1 VSNQPEQH
9 DDLILHTEDSPME
22 VEAPRRAASAQFNV
36 TADIGSQAALREAMD
51 PANKSLA
58 DALQLSFRVLQF
70 VIVVLLVLFLFSG
83 FKTIGNNES
92 GIATVWG
99 KVDDSQGLKPGLQ
112 MNWPPPIG
120 DFVLVSTEMRG
131 ETDGRQFLASTGGA
145 INEGE
150 AIQQA
155 TYEGLQ
161 PGRDHSVLVDG
172 GELAHVFVNAQY
184 QVDDVVSYVE
194 HLEPNAAGR
203 LVRLALQRAV
213 VHIGA
218 THTLSE
224 LRETLTT
231 DEIRSMLREQAQS
244 TLNAVGSGID
254 IVDVSMQQK
263 FDPPRFIQQSFEDY
277 TVYLQEAQ
285 QQIQNARKM
294 SNETL
299 IRAAGEYWSE
309 IEQLI
314 ERYEREWEL
323 DEPGAA
329 DTMDKITAFFDSDR
343 VAGKAFNRIS
353 DARGY
358 LADIDTS
365 LGMEARRFEALLKAY
380 REHPQLVV
388 AERWMKARNA
398 VMGQQ
403 DVETM
408 YVPHDLGSM
417 AIDLS
422 GLQSVKDI
430 RRKLT
435 MERREMNSMF
445 QGLDMVES
453 TMQRIDE
460 MKQVGKAGRQLKVD
474 STGRPQGLRDEKKK
488 P

>member
-1 VSNQPEQH
+1 
-9 DDLILHTEDSPME
+9 ME

-99 KVDDSQGLKPGLQ
+99 KVEDTQGLKPGLQ
-112 MNWPPPIG
+112 MNWPPPVG
-120 DFVLVSTEMRG
+120 DFVLVSTEMRRQN
-131 ETDGRQFLASTGGA
+131 DGRRFLASTGGA
-145 INEGE
+145 VNEGE

-155 TYEGLQ
+155 TYEGLK
-161 PGRDHSVLVDG
+161 PGRDFSVLVDG
-172 GELAHVFVNAQY
+172 GELAHVMVDAQFE
-184 QVDDVVSYVE
+184 VDDVVSYVE
-194 HLEPNAAGR
+194 HLVPKSANRIVE
-203 LVRLALQRAV
+203 LALQRAV
-213 VHIGA
+213 VHTGA
-218 THTLSE
+218 GHTLSE
-224 LRETLTT
+224 LRETMSAE
-231 DEIRSMLREQAQS
+231 EIRSMLGEQVQS
-244 TLNAVGSGID
+244 TLNAVGAGLRV
-254 IVDVSMQQK
+254 VDVSMLQK
-263 FDPPRFIQQSFEDY
+263 FEPPRYIQQSFEEY
-277 TVYLQEAQ
+277 TVNLQRAQ
-285 QQIQNARKM
+285 QEIQNARKTA
-294 SNETL
+294 NETL
-299 IRAAGEYWSE
+299 IRAAGEHWSDVA
-309 IEQLI
+309 QLI
-314 ERYEREWEL
+314 EQYEREWEL
-323 DEPGAA
+323 GEPDAEK
-329 DTMDKITAFFDSDR
+329 TMARINQFFDSDR
-343 VAGKAFNRIS
+343 VAGAAFKRIS
-353 DARGY
+353 AARGY

-365 LGMEARRFEALLKAY
+365 LGMEARRFEALLEAY
-380 REHPQLVV
+380 QEHPQLVI
-388 AERWMKARNA
+388 AERWMEARNS

-435 MERREMNSMF
+435 MERREMNSLF
-445 QGLDMVES
+445 EGLDMVES